1 MTRVCG
7 AQSTE
12 DAFRGWVVR
21 GSVGVFMA
29 VFPAV
34 EGYVAGSK
42 GLAHELVVSVRCK
55 RRASHT
61 WLRNAEGFHV
71 FRQAGY
77 ATRTA
82 VQ

>member
-1 MTRVCG
+1 MKSMYVWQRQTRDLADCEKSIWCAKHGSYV
-7 AQSTE
+7 
-12 DAFRGWVVR
+12 WVW
-21 GSVGVFMA
+21 GLGGYVGVFMA

-61 WLRNAEGFHV
+61 WFRNAEG
-71 FRQAGY
+71 
-77 ATRTA
+77 
-82 VQ
+82 